1 MTEESVNDWIR
12 ADYGTDILGLYCR
25 FKLQLE
31 EASKLVSKKILTDLG
46 RGKLPKKE
54 NVERIINWKPI
65 FKKEMIPEID
75 ISEESQPTSD
85 LQSTSQFISSIQ
97 PDDEPYRQMTFHGLT
112 QQENHGTVEDIQY
125 QPDIS
130 DISDDE
136 SSSSNGD
143 VDETGE
149 YTCSQIQ
156 TTEEPDRPMK
166 FHGVTKEDYCAHVK
180 AKRKQMKKDIK
191 AEKKYQKKLLKLY
204 NVKKNSPK
212 ANVIREEISNDL
224 FF

>member
-1 MTEESVNDWIR
+1 MDDWVN
-12 ADYGTDILGLYCR
+12 ANYGTDCLGLYCR
-25 FKLQLE
+25 FKLQLD
-31 EASKLVSKKILTDLG
+31 EALKLVSKRILTDLG
-46 RGKLPKKE
+46 KGKLPDKE
-54 NVERIINWKPI
+54 SVEKIIIWKPI
-65 FKKEMIPEID
+65 FKRESIPEID

-85 LQSTSQFISSIQ
+85 IQSANQYNSPIQSSEE
-97 PDDEPYRQMTFHGLT
+97 PDRPLNFHGLT
-112 QQENHGTVEDIQY
+112 QDYCEARSQVQQN
-125 QPDIS
+125 QPEIS

-156 TTEEPDRPMK
+156 TTEEPKEPKEPMK
-166 FHGVTKEDYCAHVK
+166 WNGVTKEDYCAHVK
-180 AKRKQMKKDIK
+180 ARKRQMKKDIK
-191 AEKKYQKKLLKLY
+191 AEKKYQKKLMKLY

-212 ANVIREEISNDL
+212 ANVIRDEINNDL